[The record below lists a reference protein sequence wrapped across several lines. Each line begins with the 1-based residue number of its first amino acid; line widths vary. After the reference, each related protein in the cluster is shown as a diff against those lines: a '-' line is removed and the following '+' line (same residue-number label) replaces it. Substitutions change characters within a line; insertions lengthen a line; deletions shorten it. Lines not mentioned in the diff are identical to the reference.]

1 MPVLQ
6 AAHMWPLQTL
16 VASVVRLRGLDMDQN
31 GGNKMQILINLAVL
45 AVALAV
51 VATLACLAAGR
62 DGR

>member
-1 MPVLQ
+1 
-6 AAHMWPLQTL
+6 
-16 VASVVRLRGLDMDQN
+16 MDQN

-51 VATLACLAAGR
+51 VATLACIAAGR